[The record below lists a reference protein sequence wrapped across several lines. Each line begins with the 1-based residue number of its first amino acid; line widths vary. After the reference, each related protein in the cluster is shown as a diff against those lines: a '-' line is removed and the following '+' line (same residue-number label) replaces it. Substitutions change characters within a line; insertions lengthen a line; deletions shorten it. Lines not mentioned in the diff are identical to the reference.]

1 MAYDAAS
8 PPPRKECDVP
18 DRHNEFLRQQNIKDF
33 KDRLTT
39 ETDPAKRDLL
49 IKLLAEEKAGKL
61 SPQATITP

>member
-1 MAYDAAS
+1 M
-8 PPPRKECDVP
+8 P